1 MIFSEKLHCPNRHIQ
16 YNGKIKCLMPITI
29 ITYGNSK
36 NEALLATRNEY
47 VRLYCLRWSTFFVGS
62 TVGIDREWQIRSIAS
77 ANSFGTRDVI
87 LISDIFE
94 YALNV
99 HWMRGRFFS
108 PLFQERKKRCEQIIP
123 TTFSTFISHHLILH
137 TINLCIIW
145 AFFIH
150 NFRSTMYAHFLS
162 VAFPFANFPRKKNW
176 LFVCVRCTY
185 TTFDSSENTNKN
197 RTFCVLFHSKC
208 KWIVRSRTCHTN
220 HFN

>member
-99 HWMRGRFFS
+99 HWMRGRFF
-108 PLFQERKKRCEQIIP
+108 
-123 TTFSTFISHHLILH
+123 FSFISREKKTLRTDYPNNFFHIYFSSSHFAYNKLVY
-137 TINLCIIW
+137 NLSI
-145 AFFIH
+145 FY
-150 NFRSTMYAHFLS
+150 S
-162 VAFPFANFPRKKNW
+162 
-176 LFVCVRCTY
+176 
-185 TTFDSSENTNKN
+185 
-197 RTFCVLFHSKC
+197 
-208 KWIVRSRTCHTN
+208 
-220 HFN
+220 

>member
-16 YNGKIKCLMPITI
+16 YNGKIKCLMP

-99 HWMRGRFFS
+99 HWMRGRFFFLLYFKREKNVANRLS
-108 PLFQERKKRCEQIIP
+108 QQLFPHLFLIIS
-123 TTFSTFISHHLILH
+123 F
-137 TINLCIIW
+137 CIQ
-145 AFFIH
+145 
-150 NFRSTMYAHFLS
+150 
-162 VAFPFANFPRKKNW
+162 
-176 LFVCVRCTY
+176 
-185 TTFDSSENTNKN
+185 
-197 RTFCVLFHSKC
+197 
-208 KWIVRSRTCHTN
+208 
-220 HFN
+220 